1 MRFRNIWK
9 CVFVGRTA
17 SYTSLHSC
25 RGSCRRCIAICASM
39 LQCIHCDAS
48 LSVYS
53 SAALKRL
60 SVSIRTD
67 ASIEDRSIHP
77 IHSQQ
82 RRPAAVD
89 HWTPPYTFYPFY
101 PSLSLSLSLSL
112 CMCVCVW
119 YECQTPTGFTS
130 VAGCPTVIDCFILI
144 NIITDKRIISWK
156 LSRPYTKL
164 TANSELDTEQSDT
177 FSGCLPAT

>member
-25 RGSCRRCIAICASM
+25 RGSCWRCIAICASM
-39 LQCIHCDAS
+39 LQCISLHCDAS

-77 IHSQQ
+77 IHSHQ

-101 PSLSLSLSLSL
+101 PSLSLSL
-112 CMCVCVW
+112 CMCVIRVSN
-119 YECQTPTGFTS
+119 THGFHFR
-130 VAGCPTVIDCFILI
+130 GRMPD
-144 NIITDKRIISWK
+144 
-156 LSRPYTKL
+156 
-164 TANSELDTEQSDT
+164 SDWL
-177 FSGCLPAT
+177 FYLNKHYYG